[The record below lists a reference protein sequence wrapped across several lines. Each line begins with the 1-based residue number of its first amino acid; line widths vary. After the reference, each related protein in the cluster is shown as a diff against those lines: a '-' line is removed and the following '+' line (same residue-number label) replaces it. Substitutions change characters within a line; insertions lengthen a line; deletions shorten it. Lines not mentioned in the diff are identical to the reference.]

1 MAISILIPIE
11 RFSFFV
17 PACVDNIIKTAG
29 VPKDQID
36 IVFIVSKQAT
46 SWVLDAINESNCRKL
61 FVDVPTDLDKGLG
74 LEHQIMLDVAMKD
87 KSLEEWVVIQHCD
100 LIWRKEGWLKELE
113 HLAKT
118 SKKTTI
124 PHCQLTKHFV
134 RGKPVPLVGDFFGF
148 FNRTKFKKEMSFR
161 CGYFKNEWVDGS
173 VLLSIKLA
181 ELNEIDS
188 PVNFSGYFYHLMAFF
203 RIWESF
209 VFEDGLLKTNLVLGD
224 AFGLPK
230 DLWVKSFAAYSYLTS
245 FAIQKEEIGDKILPW
260 NFFSK
265 VVDVN
270 LQEVVSICDFFI
282 KDKLPLNR
290 NKVDEIIFSN
300 QKFFKEVKLL

>member
-1 MAISILIPIE
+1 VAISILIPIE

-74 LEHQIMLDVAMKD
+74 LEHQIMLDVAMK
-87 KSLEEWVVIQHCD
+87 
-100 LIWRKEGWLKELE
+100 
-113 HLAKT
+113 
-118 SKKTTI
+118 
-124 PHCQLTKHFV
+124 
-134 RGKPVPLVGDFFGF
+134 
-148 FNRTKFKKEMSFR
+148 
-161 CGYFKNEWVDGS
+161 
-173 VLLSIKLA
+173 
-181 ELNEIDS
+181 EIA
-188 PVNFSGYFYHLMAFF
+188 P
-203 RIWESF
+203 R
-209 VFEDGLLKTNLVLGD
+209 
-224 AFGLPK
+224 
-230 DLWVKSFAAYSYLTS
+230 
-245 FAIQKEEIGDKILPW
+245 
-260 NFFSK
+260 
-265 VVDVN
+265 VDVN